1 MNFDDIKKGISLL
14 QKISQAFSKG
24 ENSNTGDSHSGQQFH
39 LANQTDIG
47 NRSSKKPK
55 MKKERKS
62 KEKDVKQSPSMLYN
76 PVDVFDTLKQ
86 LAENAIEAVKYC
98 EEQETERERIRAQ
111 RDREIEIIRA
121 QRDMIM
127 AYLDKT
133 FDERRMIFNKQFDVL
148 DKAIS
153 KGDTQLVSMTLE
165 NINQL
170 AASSPFKALADIH
183 NVQNTLEQPGFTF
196 DI

>member
-14 QKISQAFSKG
+14 QKISQALSKG
-24 ENSNTGDSHSGQQFH
+24 ENSNTGDGHSGQQSH
-39 LANQTDIG
+39 LAGQTDVG
-47 NRSSKKPK
+47 NRSSKTPK
-55 MKKERKS
+55 MQKKGKS
-62 KEKDVKQSPSMLYN
+62 NKKDVKQSPSILYN

-86 LAENAIEAVKYC
+86 LGENAIEAVKYC

-170 AASSPFKALADIH
+170 AASSPFKALADIR
-183 NVQNTLEQPGFTF
+183 NVQNTLEQPGSTF